1 MTMWRLSALISSFC
15 SLLAGSQ
22 VAEVP
27 LALPKAAQ
35 TYLPAGW
42 KVLKMAQGDLNADGM
57 ADLVFVREETDSK
70 KITKRSDGYELNG
83 NPRTV
88 VVLLADKEGYRKVV
102 EYPKFIP
109 PAYTFE
115 FDNYIDRFKELKVA
129 KGVITIE
136 FDWFASAG
144 TWWTSQEAFKFR
156 LEAGK
161 LRLIGTEESSFARN
175 QGDMTLTSTNHLTGR
190 RKITTGTSAFDD
202 QPSRNNN
209 SLRVVPG
216 VEFSP
221 DALFKGSAKVGYR
234 KFDALNVDIPDATYK
249 FIFERLSKEEWDGE

>member
-1 MTMWRLSALISSFC
+1 MSRLSLI
-15 SLLAGSQ
+15 LAAFVVTSACLSA
-22 VAEVP
+22 AEAP

-57 ADLVFVREETDSK
+57 ADLVFVREETDLK
-70 KITKRSDGYELNG
+70 KITERDDGYELNG
-83 NPRTV
+83 NPRV
-88 VVLLADKEGYRKVV
+88 VVTLLAEKDGYRKVG

-109 PAYTFE
+109 PEYTLE
-115 FDNYIDRFKELKVA
+115 FDNYLDRFKELKVA

-161 LRLIGTEESSFARN
+161 LRLIGMEESSFARN
-175 QGDMTLTSTNHLTGR
+175 QGDMTLTSTNHLTGK
-190 RKITTGTSAFDD
+190 RKITTGMSAFDD
-202 QPSRNNN
+202 QPSRPKITWENLD
-209 SLRVVPG
+209 S
-216 VEFSP
+216 
-221 DALFKGSAKVGYR
+221 R
-234 KFDALNVDIPDATYK
+234 KPVYLEDLPSCGRKD
-249 FIFERLSKEEWDGE
+249 